1 MEKARGKGSE
11 ESVTGRAGL
20 SREQPASIVFSCILY
35 MYRYVLLLSCLTSC
49 KVHAVL
55 GCSSGLILRDCGAIY
70 NDRSRRAVRE
80 ASTALWLRGRRL
92 CKLNSCWRIPM
103 QPHGNYVRT
112 LLTSCSEMFIYARA
126 RANHHSHLQRA
137 CAQSSG
143 KTKTAAVLAISRST
157 V

>member
-1 MEKARGKGSE
+1 MEKARGKGLE

-70 NDRSRRAVRE
+70 VAAAPCARL
-80 ASTALWLRGRRL
+80 ALRLRGRRL

-112 LLTSCSEMFIYARA
+112 LLI
-126 RANHHSHLQRA
+126 
-137 CAQSSG
+137 G
-143 KTKTAAVLAISRST
+143 KTFWIPVWASLVQVFVSFRVTLKEEY
-157 V
+157 

>member
-1 MEKARGKGSE
+1 MEKARGKGLE

-55 GCSSGLILRDCGAIY
+55 GCSSGLILRDWCDLHTYTTTVAAAPCA
-70 NDRSRRAVRE
+70 RL
-80 ASTALWLRGRRL
+80 ALWLRGRRL

-112 LLTSCSEMFIYARA
+112 LLIGKNVLLTSGYQYGLASCKFSSHSE
-126 RANHHSHLQRA
+126 
-137 CAQSSG
+137 
-143 KTKTAAVLAISRST
+143 
-157 V
+157 

>member
-1 MEKARGKGSE
+1 MEKARGKGLE

-55 GCSSGLILRDCGAIY
+55 NGCSSGLILRDCGAMY

-80 ASTALWLRGRRL
+80 AST
-92 CKLNSCWRIPM
+92 
-103 QPHGNYVRT
+103 VV
-112 LLTSCSEMFIYARA
+112 AR
-126 RANHHSHLQRA
+126 
-137 CAQSSG
+137 
-143 KTKTAAVLAISRST
+143 
-157 V
+157 

>member
-1 MEKARGKGSE
+1 MEKARGKGLE

-80 ASTALWLRGRRL
+80 ASTVVKGCAVGA
-92 CKLNSCWRIPM
+92 
-103 QPHGNYVRT
+103 YVN
-112 LLTSCSEMFIYARA
+112 LTAVGAFQCSRMVIM
-126 RANHHSHLQRA
+126 S
-137 CAQSSG
+137 
-143 KTKTAAVLAISRST
+143 VLS
-157 V
+157 

>member
-1 MEKARGKGSE
+1 MEKARRKGLE

-55 GCSSGLILRDCGAIY
+55 GCSSGLILRDCGEIY

-80 ASTALWLRGRRL
+80 AST
-92 CKLNSCWRIPM
+92 
-103 QPHGNYVRT
+103 VV
-112 LLTSCSEMFIYARA
+112 AR
-126 RANHHSHLQRA
+126 
-137 CAQSSG
+137 
-143 KTKTAAVLAISRST
+143 
-157 V
+157 

>member
-1 MEKARGKGSE
+1 MEKARGKGLE

-80 ASTALWLRGRRL
+80 ASTAVGA
-92 CKLNSCWRIPM
+92 
-103 QPHGNYVRT
+103 YVN
-112 LLTSCSEMFIYARA
+112 LTAVGAFQCSRMVIM
-126 RANHHSHLQRA
+126 S
-137 CAQSSG
+137 
-143 KTKTAAVLAISRST
+143 VLS
-157 V
+157 

>member
-112 LLTSCSEMFIYARA
+112 LLIGTTRVISGVHTLLYWAGSSQTASARKEGRNEA
-126 RANHHSHLQRA
+126 MGRPNQ
-137 CAQSSG
+137 
-143 KTKTAAVLAISRST
+143 
-157 V
+157 